1 MVGVPYTKSQ
11 RWGYV
16 RIITGT
22 ILGGVL
28 GFYVM
33 YRLEISHKEKMK
45 KRLIEYEKEKEKRM
59 ILKGDL
65 ESEFAESDLS

>member
-1 MVGVPYTKSQ
+1 LVTEKAREKKMALNSQ
-11 RWGYV
+11 KWGYV

-33 YRLEISHKEKMK
+33 HRVEVSYKVKASFSI
-45 KRLIEYEKEKEKRM
+45 
-59 ILKGDL
+59 
-65 ESEFAESDLS
+65 F

>member
-1 MVGVPYTKSQ
+1 MALNSQ

-28 GFYVM
+28 GFFVM
-33 YRLEISHKEKMK
+33 HRVEVSYKEKMK
-45 KRLIEYEKEKEKRM
+45 ERLREYEKELKKKEE
-59 ILKGDL
+59 LKQL
-65 ESEFAESDLS
+65 EESM